1 MEIVIPIHK
10 YSASI
15 DWNMGT
21 IFVHIHVCALYAYA
35 YKLETLGHRTY
46 MHIYIYICLYCTCM
60 FNICMFAVSS
70 AMSLYQ
76 QDSAMSVLL
85 STYMHA
91 CMQRILQRHWDT
103 EHACVYIYIY
113 MFACVYTQNTEN
125 TCVSICIHL
134 YAEAFVR
141 SMLSNLVDIV
151 LDCIFVSVAKYPNEI
166 ELSKLREFSCL
177 VLYFSVCELS
187 FYDSVQWS

>member
-1 MEIVIPIHK
+1 M
-10 YSASI
+10 
-15 DWNMGT
+15 
-21 IFVHIHVCALYAYA
+21 C
-35 YKLETLGHRTY
+35 
-46 MHIYIYICLYCTCM
+46 IYIYI
-60 FNICMFAVSS
+60 
-70 AMSLYQ
+70 
-76 QDSAMSVLL
+76 
-85 STYMHA
+85 YM
-91 CMQRILQRHWDT
+91 
-103 EHACVYIYIY
+103 Y

-187 FYDSVQWS
+187 FYDSV